1 MYGQIMVAS
10 SIDVRPPS
18 RHSDFRYGRRRSP
31 DTGPATALASVN
43 IMMTSTLNP
52 RHSVPTGHSGRR
64 NHWCSVPTA
73 VASALLLV
81 LTGCGGGN
89 TEDAEALSADV
100 ATSGTSPVVEVV
112 NAMEFAAV
120 VDEPDVTVIDVR
132 TPEEFAT
139 SRLENAE
146 LFDIAS
152 PDFIEMI
159 STLDASGRYAVYCR
173 SGNRS
178 AVATAA
184 MRDLG
189 FTDVVE
195 LGGGILEWES
205 AGYPTVSG

>member
-1 MYGQIMVAS
+1 
-10 SIDVRPPS
+10 
-18 RHSDFRYGRRRSP
+18 
-31 DTGPATALASVN
+31 
-43 IMMTSTLNP
+43 MTSIPNP
-52 RHSVPTGHSGRR
+52 QLCVPTGHSVRR
-64 NHWCSVPTA
+64 KHRSSVSAA
-73 VASALLLV
+73 VALLLV
-81 LTGCGGGN
+81 LAGCGDGN
-89 TEDAEALSADV
+89 DDAATAPSDDV
-100 ATSGTSPVVEVV
+100 APSVTSPIVQVV

-120 VDEPDVTVIDVR
+120 VDEPEVRVIDVR

-139 SRLENAE
+139 SRLADAE

-152 PDFIEMI
+152 PDFVEMI
-159 STLDASGRYAVYCR
+159 STLDSGRRYAVYCR

-189 FTDVVE
+189 FIDVVE

>member
-1 MYGQIMVAS
+1 M
-10 SIDVRPPS
+10 
-18 RHSDFRYGRRRSP
+18 
-31 DTGPATALASVN
+31 
-43 IMMTSTLNP
+43 
-52 RHSVPTGHSGRR
+52 
-64 NHWCSVPTA
+64 
-73 VASALLLV
+73 LV

-89 TEDAEALSADV
+89 TNDAESPSVDV
-100 ATSGTSPVVEVV
+100 ATSVTSPVVRVV
-112 NAMEFAAV
+112 SAVEFAAV

-132 TPEEFAT
+132 TPEEFAI
-139 SRLENAE
+139 SRLEDAE

-159 STLDASGRYAVYCR
+159 STLNTSGRYAVYCR

-205 AGYPTVSG
+205 AGYATVSG

>member
-1 MYGQIMVAS
+1 M
-10 SIDVRPPS
+10 
-18 RHSDFRYGRRRSP
+18 
-31 DTGPATALASVN
+31 
-43 IMMTSTLNP
+43 
-52 RHSVPTGHSGRR
+52 
-64 NHWCSVPTA
+64 
-73 VASALLLV
+73 LLV

-89 TEDAEALSADV
+89 AEDAEAPSADV
-100 ATSGTSPVVEVV
+100 ATSLTSPVVEVV

-178 AVATAA
+178 AVATVA

>member
-1 MYGQIMVAS
+1 
-10 SIDVRPPS
+10 
-18 RHSDFRYGRRRSP
+18 
-31 DTGPATALASVN
+31 
-43 IMMTSTLNP
+43 
-52 RHSVPTGHSGRR
+52 
-64 NHWCSVPTA
+64 
-73 VASALLLV
+73 
-81 LTGCGGGN
+81 
-89 TEDAEALSADV
+89 
-100 ATSGTSPVVEVV
+100 
-112 NAMEFAAV
+112 MEFAAV

-139 SRLENAE
+139 SRLADAE

-159 STLDASGRYAVYCR
+159 STLDSGSRYAVYCR

-189 FTDVVE
+189 FIDVVE